1 MAPVRI
7 PDRQV
12 NESTESGD
20 RLLLLVSSDLMAR
33 ERVRSAAASAAL
45 VVRYA
50 APGALAETL
59 RASEPSVL
67 VIDLD
72 AGGAPILEEVAAAR
86 AENLL
91 PERVLGYFSHVDTAL
106 GEAAE
111 AAGVTAVRRGRFWS
125 SLPELLIR

>member
-1 MAPVRI
+1 M
-7 PDRQV
+7 
-12 NESTESGD
+12 ESKGSGD
-20 RLLLLVSSDLMAR
+20 RFLLLITSDLMAR
-33 ERVRSAAASAAL
+33 ERVRSAAARAAL
-45 VVRYA
+45 SVRYA
-50 APGALAETL
+50 APGALVESL
-59 RASEPSVL
+59 KSSDPSLL

-72 AGGAPILEEVAAAR
+72 AGGARVLEEVTAAR

-125 SLPELLIR
+125 SLPELFQ